1 MTGETHHC
9 DWRDLARRVREG
21 VGQVD
26 ALIVDAPYSER
37 THKGHDAGAASA
49 NRGRKAN
56 GVRDTG
62 KPRRSIEYAPWTDD
76 EVCAFVD
83 TWSPL
88 VRGWMVSITDDVLSP
103 SWRGAYEANGR
114 LGFAPLPL
122 VESGGTVRLTGDGP
136 TSCTTW
142 VCVGRPRTKEMAKWG
157 TLPGYYVSASERK
170 LVVGG
175 KTLASMLALVRDY
188 TRIGDVVVDP
198 CCGGGTTMA
207 AAEILRRGW
216 IGGDADQATA
226 SLARERLARGRAR
239 LLADEAMPSDSPKA
253 LALFG
258 PLKGVA

>member
-1 MTGETHHC
+1 MTLIGTVSHC
-9 DWRDLARRVREG
+9 DWRHLAELVRAEL
-21 VGQVD
+21 GQVD
-26 ALIVDAPYSER
+26 ALIVDAPYSAR
-37 THKGHDAGAASA
+37 THKGHDSGAASA

-76 EVCAFVD
+76 DVCAFVD

-88 VRGWMVSITDDVLSP
+88 VRGWIVSITDDELAP

-142 VCVGRPRTKEMAKWG
+142 VCVGRPRTKEMAAWG
-157 TLPGYYVSASERK
+157 TLPGFYVCASERK

-175 KTLASMLALVRDY
+175 KTLTSMLDLVRDY
-188 TRIGDVVVDP
+188 TREGDVVVDP

-207 AAEILRRGW
+207 AAEILRRRW
-216 IGGDADQATA
+216 IGGDTDGRTAT
-226 SLARERLARGRAR
+226 LARERLAKGRAR
-239 LLADEAMPSDSPKA
+239 LLAEDAMPTDSPKA

-258 PLKGVA
+258 AA